1 MNFAATNISCGIYQI
16 FEMHRNPAW
25 LVYTFVKEA
34 YRGSFRGNNAF
45 IVFSDI
51 VGARNG
57 GDVSGDYGER
67 FARYLEDNQ
76 LVRNPVERSVIQVNP
91 NSGNRIRVYLANIG
105 NKDTLIK
112 FVEENFKEE
121 PSRYVEY

>member
-1 MNFAATNISCGIYQI
+1 MNFATTNISCGVYQI
-16 FEMHRNPAW
+16 FEMYRNPAW
-25 LVYTFVKEA
+25 LIYRFVKEA
-34 YRGSFRGNNAF
+34 YEGGFKGNNAF

-51 VGARNG
+51 VGRRKD
-57 GDVSGDYGER
+57 GDVSRDYGEL

-76 LVRNPVERSVIQVNP
+76 LVINPVERSVIQVNP

-112 FVEENFKEE
+112 FVKENFKEE
-121 PSRYVEY
+121 PSKYVED